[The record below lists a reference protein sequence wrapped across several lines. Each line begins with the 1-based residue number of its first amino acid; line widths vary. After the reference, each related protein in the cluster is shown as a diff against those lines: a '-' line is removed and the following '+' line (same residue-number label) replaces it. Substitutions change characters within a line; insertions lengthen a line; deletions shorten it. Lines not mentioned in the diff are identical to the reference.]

1 MHANRNKSVMVDRN
15 KAAVNYLIHQVK
27 RYSLRQ
33 VRLARSTPREH
44 GRTWNAGTS
53 DIRIA
58 VSLHLFDFVSM
69 RPVGALVLVQALVG
83 AAVRI
88 KKFERIMLSGT
99 CARKLGF
106 GSRIPCYMVITPH
119 SHMQRQQL
127 PRLSATALKDPV
139 NPRLHLRSARMACLP
154 L

>member
-1 MHANRNKSVMVDRN
+1 MVDRN

-53 DIRIA
+53 DIA

-88 KKFERIMLSGT
+88 KFERIMLSGT
-99 CARKLGF
+99 CARKIGF
-106 GSRIPCYMVITPH
+106 GSRIACYIYH
-119 SHMQRQQL
+119 G
-127 PRLSATALKDPV
+127 
-139 NPRLHLRSARMACLP
+139 
-154 L
+154 